1 MGVVNLP
8 RAISAP
14 RAPGRV
20 WATSAN
26 LRSCLSEIKRN
37 IEMPVFQSPGLADQG
52 VNEAALAAWNA
63 RVQTLFN
70 DYDVSPFLVLDPRD
84 IEDTQTSDEFKWS
97 GSPRELLD
105 CLGAELAERVS
116 DLGWSSRVELHNEYL
131 EYALVMRPDLTGRMR
146 PKRFV
151 ATTELMEWWMTMAV
165 HDLEHFLHVV
175 ASITRCA
182 YSAQELFGVTGEDWK
197 ALDISARVACFHQ
210 RLVGAG
216 RAQPPE
222 HPINLESVLFMSSG
236 RNSLSDLTSVMHF
249 GSFPYLVLQEGQSRR
264 ARLDEIFTHANRQD
278 LFCRS
283 ALSTVAKGA
292 YDLALVEGSVP
303 PKGRAMA
310 FADPLGMYIRSFQ
323 SSDLLHDEKN
333 APNEWVRFSRGVEG
347 MPMRLE
353 FGPSDDDPRFLD
365 EVCLGAGVTTHPVSG
380 YSLASWSEVG
390 PLVKTAAT
398 SRPITKVEL
407 SEIPAAEPDGIV
419 CGLPGTQRC
428 RQISEFADQCEN
440 ASRRNEKALKQRN
453 N

>member
-1 MGVVNLP
+1 MVVANSP
-8 RAISAP
+8 RAISIPTA
-14 RAPGRV
+14 AECV

-52 VNEAALAAWNA
+52 VNDAALAAWNA

-70 DYDVSPFLVLDPRD
+70 DHDVSPFLVLDPRD
-84 IEDTQTSDEFKWS
+84 IEDTQTSDEFKWP
-97 GSPRELLD
+97 GNPREPLD
-105 CLGAELAERVS
+105 CLGAELAERLS

-131 EYALVMRPDLTGRMR
+131 EYALVMRPDLTGRIR

-151 ATTELMEWWMTMAV
+151 ATTELMEWWMAMAV

-175 ASITRCA
+175 ASITRRS
-182 YSAQELFGVTGEDWK
+182 YGSEELFGVPAERWK
-197 ALDISARVACFHQ
+197 ALDISARMACFHR
-210 RLVGAG
+210 RLVGTG

-222 HPINLESVLFMSSG
+222 HPINVEHVLFMSAG
-236 RNSLSDLTSVMHF
+236 TNSLSDLTSVMHF
-249 GSFPYLVLQEGQSRR
+249 GSFPYLVSQEGQSRR
-264 ARLDEIFTHANRQD
+264 ARLDEMFTHANRKD
-278 LFCRS
+278 LFCRN
-283 ALSTVAKGA
+283 ALSQVARNA
-292 YDLALVEGSVP
+292 NELALIEGSGP

-323 SSDLLHDEKN
+323 SSGLFHDEAN
-333 APNEWVRFSRGVEG
+333 TPADWVRFSRGVDG

-353 FGPSDDDPRFLD
+353 FGPSDDDPSFLD
-365 EVCLGAGVTTHPVSG
+365 EVRLDTGAAAHPVSG
-380 YSLASWSEVG
+380 YTLASRIEVG
-390 PLVKTAAT
+390 PLVKIAAT

-440 ASRRNEKALKQRN
+440 VSCRNEKAVKQSDG
-453 N
+453 